1 MPEAV
6 NLGMGIFPL
15 FPRQALHIITQ
26 FLFRA
31 RNNWGLDNWYEWRQL
46 PRQSHRELS
55 GSVILPSC
63 ACYGYNL
70 HGFLQSFYNPCRMI
84 FRPESAVP

>member
-31 RNNWGLDNWYEWRQL
+31 RNNWVWIIGMNGGNCRGNLIGNHLDR
-46 PRQSHRELS
+46 
-55 GSVILPSC
+55 
-63 ACYGYNL
+63 
-70 HGFLQSFYNPCRMI
+70 
-84 FRPESAVP
+84 